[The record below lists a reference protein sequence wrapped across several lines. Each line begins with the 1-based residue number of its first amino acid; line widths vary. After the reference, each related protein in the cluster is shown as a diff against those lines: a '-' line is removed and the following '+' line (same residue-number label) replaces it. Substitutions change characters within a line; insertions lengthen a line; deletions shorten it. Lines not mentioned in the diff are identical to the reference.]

1 MHTCAELISEDKLK
15 IKITNSRQN
24 VKKTTISYIRIA
36 SVCQWKQTK
45 RAEQRARTHTHIQAG
60 SLDQWL
66 STSGLS
72 ATVVVCACVCVRV
85 SGLTRR
91 MYKSQRRCFRC
102 GCGFQA
108 AEAAA
113 EAAPAATTT
122 TQRTVALSGVCQVF
136 FFDSYYFLFFVFMHY
151 VRCTCEY
158 VCVCVCVHAYSCNKN
173 NNNSTSR
180 WQWFPF

>member
-113 EAAPAATTT
+113 EAAPAPAATTT

-136 FFDSYYFLFFVFMHY
+136 FFDSYYFLFS
-151 VRCTCEY
+151 CTMY
-158 VCVCVCVHAYSCNKN
+158 AAHVSMSVCVCAHAYSCYKN